1 MSYTT
6 RCPACGTTFRVVPDQ
21 LKISDGWVRCGHCA
35 DVFDATLYLEQW
47 TPAPTPAPSPPP
59 VSAPVQ
65 EPAAA
70 PAQQPEPT
78 VVEPMARAAA
88 RPEPDAAAVASDFD
102 ATAPA
107 DLAPQALPG
116 TPREP
121 ASPVAAEPAV
131 SSAPVASKPGDAEP
145 APDTEPSTEA
155 AAPADPPA
163 PPATAPAEDD
173 FQAELVRFAARQPAD
188 AEAPEAEPTGAPPT
202 PPVVALPEGLAA
214 APGPSLAADEPGFV
228 RQARRQA
235 FWRSPLMRA
244 VLSLLLVLLLALLAV
259 QWAVHD
265 RDRLAARHPALAPLL
280 AQLCEPLGCRIAP
293 PRQIDAVVIDSTTLV
308 RRLGNFY
315 AFDVVLKNTAAMAVA
330 MPALELSLTDTQDRV
345 IARRVFL
352 PRELPGAP
360 EQLAPQSSL
369 PLSLR
374 LSVADVASGALP
386 MAGYR
391 ALVFYP

>member
-6 RCPACGTTFRVVPDQ
+6 RCPACETTFRVVPDQ

-47 TPAPTPAPSPPP
+47 TPAPTLAPTPTPPHTPSP
-59 VSAPVQ
+59 V
-65 EPAAA
+65 AA
-70 PAQQPEPT
+70 PAQEREPT
-78 VVEPMARAAA
+78 VAEPEASEAA
-88 RPEPDAAAVASDFD
+88 RPESDSASIASGFD

-107 DLAPQALPG
+107 DLAPDGLLG
-116 TPREP
+116 TPQEKAP
-121 ASPVAAEPAV
+121 PVAAEPAA
-131 SSAPVASKPGDAEP
+131 SSAPLVSKPGDTEP
-145 APDTEPSTEA
+145 APDMEPVTDA
-155 AAPADPPA
+155 AASAGPPV

-188 AEAPEAEPTGAPPT
+188 AEAPAAEPTSAPSPL
-202 PPVVALPEGLAA
+202 PAAALPEGLAV
-214 APGPSLAADEPGFV
+214 PVPSPAADEPGFV

-244 VLSLLLVLLLALLAV
+244 VLSLLLVLLLALLAL

-280 AQLCEPLGCRIAP
+280 VQLCEPLGCRIAP

-315 AFDVVLKNTAAMAVA
+315 AFDVVLKNTATMAVA

-360 EQLAPQSSL
+360 EQLAPESSL
-369 PLSLR
+369 PLNLR
-374 LSVADVASGALP
+374 LSVADAASGALP

>member
-47 TPAPTPAPSPPP
+47 TPAPTPAPTPTPLHTPSP
-59 VSAPVQ
+59 V
-65 EPAAA
+65 AA
-70 PAQQPEPT
+70 PAQEPAPT
-78 VVEPMARAAA
+78 VAEPAASEAA
-88 RPEPDAAAVASDFD
+88 RPVPDSASVASGFD
-102 ATAPA
+102 ATAPT
-107 DLAPQALPG
+107 DLAPDGLLG
-116 TPREP
+116 TSQEEAP
-121 ASPVAAEPAV
+121 PVAAEPAV
-131 SSAPVASKPGDAEP
+131 SSMSGGSKPGDAEP
-145 APDTEPSTEA
+145 APDTEPLTDA
-155 AAPADPPA
+155 AAPSDPPA

-173 FQAELVRFAARQPAD
+173 FQAELVRFAARQPTD
-188 AEAPEAEPTGAPPT
+188 SEAPAAEPTDTPST
-202 PPVVALPEGLAA
+202 PPVATSPEGLAA
-214 APGPSLAADEPGFV
+214 PVPSPAADEPGFV

-244 VLSLLLVLLLALLAV
+244 MLSLLLVLLLALLAA
-259 QWAVHD
+259 QWAVYD
-265 RDRLAARHPALAPLL
+265 RDRLAARHPALEPLL
-280 AQLCEPLGCRIAP
+280 VQLCVPLGCRIAP

-315 AFDVVLKNTAAMAVA
+315 AFDVVLKNTATMAVA

-374 LSVADVASGALP
+374 LSVADAGAVP

>member
-47 TPAPTPAPSPPP
+47 TPAPTLAPTPTPQHTPSPL
-59 VSAPVQ
+59 
-65 EPAAA
+65 AA
-70 PAQQPEPT
+70 PAQEPAPT
-78 VVEPMARAAA
+78 VAEPAASEAA
-88 RPEPDAAAVASDFD
+88 RPVPDSASVASGFD

-107 DLAPQALPG
+107 DLAPDGLLG
-116 TPREP
+116 TPQEEAP
-121 ASPVAAEPAV
+121 PVAAEPAV
-131 SSAPVASKPGDAEP
+131 SSTSGVSKPGDAEP
-145 APDTEPSTEA
+145 APDTEPLTDA
-155 AAPADPPA
+155 AAPSDPPA

-173 FQAELVRFAARQPAD
+173 FQAELVRFAARQPTD
-188 AEAPEAEPTGAPPT
+188 AEAPAAEPPDIPSP
-202 PPVVALPEGLAA
+202 PPVAALPEGLAA
-214 APGPSLAADEPGFV
+214 PVPSPAADEPGFV

-244 VLSLLLVLLLALLAV
+244 MLSLLLVLLLALLAV
-259 QWAVHD
+259 QWAVQD
-265 RDRLAARHPALAPLL
+265 RDRLASRHPALAPLL
-280 AQLCEPLGCRIAP
+280 VQLCEPLGCRIAP
-293 PRQIDAVVIDSTTLV
+293 PRQIDAVVIESTALV

-315 AFDVVLKNTAAMAVA
+315 AFDVVLKNTATMAVA

-360 EQLAPQSSL
+360 EQLAPESSL
-369 PLSLR
+369 PLNLR
-374 LSVADVASGALP
+374 LSVADAASGALP

>member
-47 TPAPTPAPSPPP
+47 TPAPTPAPPPTP
-59 VSAPVQ
+59 VTAPVQ
-65 EPAAA
+65 EPA
-70 PAQQPEPT
+70 PVPVQQPEPT
-78 VVEPMARAAA
+78 VAEPMADGAAG
-88 RPEPDAAAVASDFD
+88 PVADTATVVSGFD
-102 ATAPA
+102 ATTPA
-107 DLAPQALPG
+107 DLAPDEPSETSRDEALPVS
-116 TPREP
+116 TDPF
-121 ASPVAAEPAV
+121 V
-131 SSAPVASKPGDAEP
+131 SSTSAANAPGDAEP
-145 APDTEPSTEA
+145 APETEPVTDA
-155 AAPADPPA
+155 VAPADPPA

-173 FQAELVRFAARQPAD
+173 FQADLVRFAARQPTD
-188 AEAPEAEPTGAPPT
+188 SEAPAAEPTDTTST
-202 PPVVALPEGLAA
+202 PPVATSPEGLAA
-214 APGPSLAADEPGFV
+214 PVPSPAADEPGFV

-235 FWRSPLMRA
+235 FWRSPLVRA
-244 VLSLLLVLLLALLAV
+244 MLSLLLVLLLALLAA

-265 RDRLAARHPALAPLL
+265 RDRLAARHPALEPLL
-280 AQLCEPLGCRIAP
+280 VQLCAPLGCRIAP

-315 AFDVVLKNTAAMAVA
+315 AFDVVLKNTATMAVA

-374 LSVADVASGALP
+374 LSVADAGAVP

>member
-47 TPAPTPAPSPPP
+47 TPAPTLAPTPTPPHTPSP
-59 VSAPVQ
+59 V
-65 EPAAA
+65 AA
-70 PAQQPEPT
+70 PAQEREPT
-78 VVEPMARAAA
+78 VAEPVASAAA
-88 RPEPDAAAVASDFD
+88 RPAPDSASIASGFD

-107 DLAPQALPG
+107 DLAPDGLLG
-116 TPREP
+116 TPQEKAP
-121 ASPVAAEPAV
+121 PVAAEPAA
-131 SSAPVASKPGDAEP
+131 SSAPLVSKPGDTEP
-145 APDTEPSTEA
+145 APDMEPVTDA
-155 AAPADPPA
+155 AAPADPPV

-188 AEAPEAEPTGAPPT
+188 AEAPAAEPTSAPSPL
-202 PPVVALPEGLAA
+202 PAAALPEGLAA
-214 APGPSLAADEPGFV
+214 PVPSRAADEPGFV

-244 VLSLLLVLLLALLAV
+244 VLSLLLVLLLALLAL

-280 AQLCEPLGCRIAP
+280 VQLCEPLGCRIAP
-293 PRQIDAVVIDSTTLV
+293 PRQIDAVVIDSTALV

-315 AFDVVLKNTAAMAVA
+315 AFDVVLKNTATMAVA

-360 EQLAPQSSL
+360 EQLAPESSL
-369 PLSLR
+369 PLNLR
-374 LSVADVASGALP
+374 LSVADAASGALP

>member
-1 MSYTT
+1 M
-6 RCPACGTTFRVVPDQ
+6 VP
-21 LKISDGWVRCGHCA
+21 
-35 DVFDATLYLEQW
+35 
-47 TPAPTPAPSPPP
+47 
-59 VSAPVQ
+59 
-65 EPAAA
+65 
-70 PAQQPEPT
+70 
-78 VVEPMARAAA
+78 
-88 RPEPDAAAVASDFD
+88 
-102 ATAPA
+102 
-107 DLAPQALPG
+107 
-116 TPREP
+116 
-121 ASPVAAEPAV
+121 
-131 SSAPVASKPGDAEP
+131 SKPGNAEP
-145 APDTEPSTEA
+145 ESETEPVTDA
-155 AAPADPPA
+155 A

-188 AEAPEAEPTGAPPT
+188 SEAPAAEPTDTPST
-202 PPVVALPEGLAA
+202 PPVATSPEGLAA
-214 APGPSLAADEPGFV
+214 PVPSPAADEPGFV

-244 VLSLLLVLLLALLAV
+244 MLSLLLVLLLALLAA
-259 QWAVHD
+259 QWAVYD
-265 RDRLAARHPALAPLL
+265 RDRLAARHPALEPLL
-280 AQLCEPLGCRIAP
+280 VQLCVPLGCRIAP

-315 AFDVVLKNTAAMAVA
+315 AFDVVLKNTATMAVA

-374 LSVADVASGALP
+374 LSVADAGAVP

>member
-65 EPAAA
+65 ESA
-70 PAQQPEPT
+70 PVPVQQPEPT
-78 VVEPMARAAA
+78 VVGPMAREAA
-88 RPEPDAAAVASDFD
+88 RPVPDSLAVAPDFD

-107 DLAPQALPG
+107 DLAPEEVPA
-116 TPREP
+116 TPREQ
-121 ASPVAAEPAV
+121 ASPVAAGPVE
-131 SSAPVASKPGDAEP
+131 SSTVVPSKPGNAEP
-145 APDTEPSTEA
+145 ESETEPVTDA
-155 AAPADPPA
+155 A

-188 AEAPEAEPTGAPPT
+188 SEAPAAEPTDTPST
-202 PPVVALPEGLAA
+202 PPVATSPEGLAA
-214 APGPSLAADEPGFV
+214 PVPSPAADEPGFV

-244 VLSLLLVLLLALLAV
+244 MLSLLLVLLLALLAA
-259 QWAVHD
+259 QWAVYD
-265 RDRLAARHPALAPLL
+265 RDRLAARHPALEPLL
-280 AQLCEPLGCRIAP
+280 VQLCVPLGCRIAP

-315 AFDVVLKNTAAMAVA
+315 AFDVVLKNTATMAVA

-374 LSVADVASGALP
+374 LSVADAGAVP